1 MNKEFFQRS
10 WGPDGY
16 YEKFSY
22 GVGID
27 KVCEVA
33 LYPFFNST
41 TKISVELG
49 SGGGAFT
56 ERMVG
61 KFQFSVAIDVIVM
74 PNKFSRYYP
83 FVYIELPDN
92 TYKCLGVP
100 DNYADFCFSYN
111 LFCHLSNEQIGQYVA
126 DVYRVLTLGSD
137 FVFMLANYKHTK
149 KHLEREYNLG
159 ELTPVGHY
167 VQDER
172 TLDLIIDKEKW
183 EVVSPNMI
191 PEHRDI
197 IVHLKKK

>member
-1 MNKEFFQRS
+1 MNKEFFQRT

-33 LYPFFNST
+33 LNPFFD
-41 TKISVELG
+41 KEKVAIEIG
-49 SGGGAFT
+49 SGGGVFT

-61 KFQFSVAIDVIVM
+61 NFKFLAAIDVIEK
-74 PNKFSRYYP
+74 PKSFNLFRCFGYT
-83 FVYIELPDN
+83 ELPDN
-92 TYKCLGVP
+92 TYNCKDFVSGVV
-100 DNYADFCFSYN
+100 DLCFSYN
-111 LFCHLSNEQIGQYVA
+111 LFCHLSNEQIGEYVA
-126 DVYRVLTLGSD
+126 DVHRVLRPGAD
-137 FVFMLANYKHTK
+137 FVFMLANYEHTK
-149 KHLEREYNLG
+149 KHLDREYELG

-183 EVVSPNMI
+183 EVVSRNMI

-197 IVHLKKK
+197 IVHLKKR

>member
-1 MNKEFFQRS
+1 MNKEFFQRT

-33 LYPFFNST
+33 LYPFFNKS
-41 TKISVELG
+41 KIALEIG
-49 SGGGAFT
+49 SGGGVFT
-56 ERMVG
+56 EIVLDFFG
-61 KFQFSVAIDVIVM
+61 WVYAIDVIQM
-74 PNKFSRYYP
+74 PSKFQFFKNFY
-83 FVYIELPDN
+83 YIELPDN
-92 TYKCLGVP
+92 TYNCYAVK
-100 DNYADFCFSYN
+100 DNSIDFCFSYN
-111 LFCHLSNEQIGQYVA
+111 LFCHLSNEHIGEYIA
-126 DVYRVLTLGSD
+126 DVYRVLTPGSD
-137 FVFMLANYKHTK
+137 FVFMLANYAHTK
-149 KHLEREYNLG
+149 KHLDREYELG

-172 TLDLIIDKEKW
+172 TIDLIIDKEKW